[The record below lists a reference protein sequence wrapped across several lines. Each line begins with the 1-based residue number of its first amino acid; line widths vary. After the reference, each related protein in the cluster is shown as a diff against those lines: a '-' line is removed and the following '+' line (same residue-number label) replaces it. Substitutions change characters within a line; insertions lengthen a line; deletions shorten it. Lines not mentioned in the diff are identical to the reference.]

1 MEWNKRENC
10 GVYTFEECREKGERL
25 ERQGNAGCCWGGINA
40 DVRCYHKKIEE
51 KEDYDNYDN
60 YDSHFNNA
68 LGAGGK

>member
-10 GVYTFEECREKGERL
+10 GPTTFEECREKGERL
-25 ERQGNAGCCWGGINA
+25 ERQGNAGCCWGGVNA
-40 DVRCYHKKIEE
+40 DVQCYHKKIEE
-51 KEDYDNYDN
+51 KEEYDNYDN